1 MESQAILQTI
11 RGRTGLDE
19 KAAIGAAEA
28 TLQTIGEIMPK
39 NDRER
44 IQRALPN
51 ELEPFITE
59 SKPDQ
64 NYDLDTFYARVAQR
78 EGVAMGF
85 GMEHAQAVC
94 QALAEHL
101 EKDDRVFMQKRLPE
115 EYEVL
120 FEAPEIKTVPPHDEQ
135 GPTSE
140 REPPVEQP
148 EFSTETPGRP
158 AQSGSVV
165 NSPNPREDR
174 KLSSTSGSPKTGN
187 DLGSGRPRPREGH
200 DLATGDPSRR
210 RPHSDEE

>member
-1 MESQAILQTI
+1 
-11 RGRTGLDE
+11 
-19 KAAIGAAEA
+19 
-28 TLQTIGEIMPK
+28 
-39 NDRER
+39 
-44 IQRALPN
+44 
-51 ELEPFITE
+51 
-59 SKPDQ
+59 
-64 NYDLDTFYARVAQR
+64 
-78 EGVAMGF
+78 
-85 GMEHAQAVC
+85 
-94 QALAEHL
+94 
-101 EKDDRVFMQKRLPE
+101 
-115 EYEVL
+115 
-120 FEAPEIKTVPPHDEQ
+120 VPPHDEQ